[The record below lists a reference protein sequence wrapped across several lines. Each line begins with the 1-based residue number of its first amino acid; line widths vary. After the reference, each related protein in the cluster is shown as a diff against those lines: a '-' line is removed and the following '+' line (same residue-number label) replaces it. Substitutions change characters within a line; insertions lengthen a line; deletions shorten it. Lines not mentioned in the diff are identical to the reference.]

1 MSLTQSRFS
10 FKKFAKSFLIA
21 LGANKV
27 SAAFHQIDER
37 RVRLYQ
43 SDFYTSWDWTP
54 IDYGSKNAENFNL
67 KS

>member
-27 SAAFHQIDER
+27 STALHKIDER

-43 SDFYTSWDWTP
+43 SDFYKSWDWTP
-54 IDYGSKNAENFNL
+54 IDYGYKNTVNFNL